1 MSVRVKGLLL
11 VLGLGCVF
19 AVCVLVGPADVTPG
33 QAWQALWHPDQA
45 EETIRAIVWGAR
57 LPRVLLAFAVG
68 AALAVAGVIMQSF
81 FQNPMADPSIIGVS
95 SGAAL
100 GATLALVSGVASTSS
115 WLLLPGAAFVG
126 AVVAVATVY
135 VLARRAGRTP
145 VALLLLTGIA
155 VAALFSAFSALIM
168 IRAQRGDMDL
178 VVLWMLGS
186 LANRGWTEVA
196 IVWPYVLVATVLAG
210 LFARYLDVLSLGDEQ
225 ATYLGLPVER
235 VRLGFLVLAAVLAGA
250 AVSVTGI
257 IGFVGLVVPHI
268 SRLIFGARHRRLLPA
283 AALAGMLT
291 LAAADIIANLSGEIP
306 VGIVTAMIGSPFF
319 LWLLRQREVH
329 AA

>member
-1 MSVRVKGLLL
+1 MPLKVKGLLL
-11 VLGLGCVF
+11 VAGLACIF
-19 AVCVLVGPADVTPG
+19 AACVLVGPAAVTAS
-33 QAWQALWHPDQA
+33 QAWQALWHPQQA
-45 EETIRAIVWGAR
+45 DETVRAIVWGAR

-100 GATLALVSGVASTSS
+100 GATLALVTGLASTSS
-115 WLLLPGAAFVG
+115 WLMLPGAAFLG

-135 VLARRAGRTP
+135 LLARRAGRTP

-155 VAALFSAFSALIM
+155 VAALFSAFSALVM

-196 IVWPYVLVATVLAG
+196 IVWPYVLVATGLAG

-235 VRLGFLVLAAVLAGA
+235 VRVGFLALAAVLAGA

-257 IGFVGLVVPHI
+257 IGFIGLVVPHI

-283 AALAGMLT
+283 AALMGMLT
-291 LAAADIIANLSGEIP
+291 LATADLAANLSGEIP

-319 LWLLRQREVH
+319 LWLLRQREVR